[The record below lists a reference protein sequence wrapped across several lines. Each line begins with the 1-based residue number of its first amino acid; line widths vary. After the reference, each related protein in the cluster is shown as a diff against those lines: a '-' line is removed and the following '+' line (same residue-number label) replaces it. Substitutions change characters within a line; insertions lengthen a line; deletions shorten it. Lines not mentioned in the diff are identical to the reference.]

1 MSESSKGFCWICTNL
16 DCFYL
21 FLQPLYADIVD
32 PAYMQ
37 LIHTR
42 TDNNQTYAELNS
54 RQVKS
59 ETAGRVQEPGYLE
72 TVAIMNYQNSIEM
85 KTYANT

>member
-1 MSESSKGFCWICTNL
+1 
-16 DCFYL
+16 
-21 FLQPLYADIVD
+21 
-32 PAYMQ
+32 MQ

-42 TDNNQTYAELNS
+42 TDNNQTYAKLNS